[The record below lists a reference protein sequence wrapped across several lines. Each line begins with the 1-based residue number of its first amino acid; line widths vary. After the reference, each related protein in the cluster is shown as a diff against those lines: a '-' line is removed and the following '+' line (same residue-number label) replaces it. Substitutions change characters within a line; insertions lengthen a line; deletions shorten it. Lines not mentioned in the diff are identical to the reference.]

1 VLLLVL
7 PLKECREAEKSRI
20 VPLELPPEC
29 RPPPSIMEP
38 LRDKAEPHDAEFSPE
53 PELRDATS
61 RIEPPATKCIS
72 NSPLPAQ
79 LLPDMRTWPK
89 AAAVS
94 QHTRASHIR
103 IRDVQSVKK
112 D

>member
-1 VLLLVL
+1 M
-7 PLKECREAEKSRI
+7 

-61 RIEPPATKCIS
+61 RIEPPGPK
-72 NSPLPAQ
+72 Q
-79 LLPDMRTWPK
+79 LLFPNIP
-89 AAAVS
+89 
-94 QHTRASHIR
+94 
-103 IRDVQSVKK
+103 VQVTSGSATSSLENEFSLENSIEN
-112 D
+112 